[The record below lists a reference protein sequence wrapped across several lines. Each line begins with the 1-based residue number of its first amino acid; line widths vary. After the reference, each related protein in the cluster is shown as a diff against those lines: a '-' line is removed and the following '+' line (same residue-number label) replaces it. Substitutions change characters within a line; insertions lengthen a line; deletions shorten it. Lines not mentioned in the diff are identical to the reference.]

1 MLTISMIAVFVTG
14 YVLIALE
21 HRTSINKA
29 AIAMIMCGILWTMFM
44 LGGAAVHPGH
54 SPAEI
59 NAQVNT
65 EVWNSLAAAC
75 EILVFLICAMTIVSL
90 IDLNGGFDFITSRIT
105 TRNKVHLVWIIAA
118 ITFALSALLDNLTT
132 TIIMIMLMRR
142 LLANYKERWVFAG
155 LIIIAANAGGA
166 WSPIGDVTTIMLWVR
181 GNVTTGGIVSTLLL
195 PSLVSV
201 VIPAVVCSRVLHG
214 IVTAPGYK
222 DEPSLEGPR
231 VTGRESLAI
240 LLLGVVMLV
249 LVPVFKASTGLPPYM
264 GMIIALGVMW
274 IVTEIIYKH
283 HHEIPTEAQNRVSK
297 VIREIDM
304 STILFFLGILMAVSA
319 LESVGVLTGF
329 ADLLDDGVHNIY
341 FINVLIGLMS
351 ALVDNVPL
359 VAASMG
365 MYPLSDAASIA
376 ASVDPAYTAYF
387 VQDGVFWKLLA
398 FCAGTGGSIL
408 IIGSAAGVVAMG
420 LEKINFVWYLRNF
433 SLMALSGYLSGVA
446 TLVLQMLLTGH
457 F

>member
-1 MLTISMIAVFVTG
+1 MIAVFIAG
-14 YVLIALE
+14 YVFIALE

-44 LGGAAVHPGH
+44 LWGGTVHPDQT
-54 SPAEI
+54 PETV
-59 NAQVNT
+59 NAD
-65 EVWNSLAAAC
+65 VWDALASSC

-105 TRNKVHLVWIIAA
+105 TRNKVKLVWIIAV
-118 ITFALSALLDNLTT
+118 ITFFLSALLDNMTT
-132 TIIMIMLMRR
+132 TIIMIMLMRK
-142 LLANYKERWVFAG
+142 LLANYKERWAFAG

-181 GNVTTGGIVSTLLL
+181 GNVTTGGIISTLIL

-201 VIPAVVCSRVLHG
+201 VIPAAVCSRVLHG
-214 IVTAPGYK
+214 IVTAPDYK
-222 DEPSLEGPR
+222 DEVSTDKPC
-231 VTGRESLAI
+231 VTGRESLFI
-240 LLLGVVMLV
+240 LLLGVMML
-249 LVPVFKASTGLPPYM
+249 LMVPVFKASTGLPPYM

-274 IVTEIIYKH
+274 TVTEIIYIYH
-283 HHEIPTEAQNRVSK
+283 RDIPTEAQNRVSK
-297 VIREIDM
+297 VIHEIDM

-319 LESVGVLTGF
+319 LEGVGVLGGF
-329 ADLLDDGVHNIY
+329 AAFLDGGVHNVY
-341 FINVLIGLMS
+341 LINTLIGLMS
-351 ALVDNVPL
+351 AIIDNVPL

-365 MYPLSDAASIA
+365 MYPLPDAAA
-376 ASVDPAYTAYF
+376 AAAGVDPAYAAYF

-420 LEKINFVWYLRNF
+420 LERINFMWYLKNF
-433 SLMALSGYLSGVA
+433 SLMALAGYVA
-446 TLVLQMLLTGH
+446 GIVVFVLEMLVTGA

>member
-29 AIAMIMCGILWTMFM
+29 AVAMTMCGILWTMFT
-44 LGGAAVHPGH
+44 LCGTTVHPDLTGDVVNVD
-54 SPAEI
+54 I
-59 NAQVNT
+59 WNA
-65 EVWNSLAAAC
+65 LASSA

-90 IDLNGGFDFITSRIT
+90 IDTNGGFDFITSRIT
-105 TRNKVHLVWIIAA
+105 TRNKVTLVWIIAA

-132 TIIMIMLMRR
+132 TIIMIMLMRK

-181 GNVTTGGIVSTLLL
+181 GNVTTGGIVSMLLV
-195 PSLVSV
+195 PSIVSV

-222 DEPSLEGPR
+222 DEPSRDKLR
-231 VTGRESLAI
+231 VTGRESLFI
-240 LLLGVVMLV
+240 LLLGVVLLLM
-249 LVPVFKASTGLPPYM
+249 VPVFKASTGLPPYM
-264 GMIIALGVMW
+264 GMVIALGVMW

-283 HHEIPTEAQNRVSK
+283 HHEIPTAAQNRVSK

-319 LESVGVLTGF
+319 LESVGLLGGF
-329 ADLLDDGVHNIY
+329 AGLLDAGVHNVY
-341 FINVLIGLMS
+341 LINVLIGLMS
-351 ALVDNVPL
+351 AIVDNVPL

-365 MYPLSDAASIA
+365 MYPLPDAAA
-376 ASVDPAYTAYF
+376 LATALDPAYAAYF

-420 LEKINFVWYLRNF
+420 LEKINFMWYLRNF
-433 SLMALSGYLSGVA
+433 SLMALSGYAAGVA
-446 TLVLQMLLTGH
+446 TLVLEILLAGK

>member
-1 MLTISMIAVFVTG
+1 MLTISMIAVFVLG
-14 YVLIALE
+14 YVFIALE
-21 HRTSINKA
+21 SKTSINKA

-44 LGGAAVHPGH
+44 VWGGTIHPDLTG
-54 SPAEI
+54 EGV
-59 NAQVNT
+59 NAD
-65 EVWNSLAAAC
+65 VWNALASAC
-75 EILVFLICAMTIVSL
+75 EILVFLICAMTVVSL

-105 TRNKVHLVWIIAA
+105 TRNKVKLVWVIAV
-118 ITFALSALLDNLTT
+118 ITFFLSALLDNMTT
-132 TIIMIMLMRR
+132 TIIMIMLMRK

-181 GNVTTGGIVSTLLL
+181 GNVTTGGIVSMLLL

-214 IVTAPGYK
+214 MVTAPGYK
-222 DEPSLEGPR
+222 DEPSHDKPC
-231 VTGRESLAI
+231 VTGRESLFI

-283 HHEIPTEAQNRVSK
+283 HREIPTEAQNRVSK
-297 VIREIDM
+297 VIHEIDM

-319 LESVGVLTGF
+319 LESVGILGSF
-329 ADLLDDGVHNIY
+329 ATLLDDGVHNVY
-341 FINVLIGLMS
+341 LINVLIGIMS
-351 ALVDNVPL
+351 AIVDNVPL

-365 MYPLSDAASIA
+365 MYPIADASWIETAL
-376 ASVDPAYTAYF
+376 DPAYAAYF

-420 LEKINFVWYLRNF
+420 LEKINFMWYLRNF
-433 SLMALSGYLSGVA
+433 SLMALSGYVAGVV
-446 TLVLQMLLTGH
+446 TLILEIVVTGA

>member
-29 AIAMIMCGILWTMFM
+29 AVAMTMCGILWTMFM
-44 LGGAAVHPGH
+44 LWGGTVHPGH
-54 SPAEI
+54 TAAAV
-59 NAQVNT
+59 NA
-65 EVWNSLAAAC
+65 EVWNALASSA

-90 IDLNGGFDFITSRIT
+90 IDTNGGFDFITSRIT
-105 TRNKVHLVWIIAA
+105 TRNKVTLVWIIAA

-132 TIIMIMLMRR
+132 TIIMIMLMRK

-181 GNVTTGGIVSTLLL
+181 GNVTTGGIVSMLLV
-195 PSLVSV
+195 PSIVSV

-222 DEPSLEGPR
+222 DEPSRDKLR
-231 VTGRESLAI
+231 VTGRESLFI
-240 LLLGVVMLV
+240 LLLGVVLLLM
-249 LVPVFKASTGLPPYM
+249 VPVFKASTGLPPYM
-264 GMIIALGVMW
+264 GMVIALGVMW
-274 IVTEIIYKH
+274 IVTEIIYRR

-297 VIREIDM
+297 VIHEIDM
-304 STILFFLGILMAVSA
+304 STILFFLGILMAVSS
-319 LESVGVLTGF
+319 LESVGVLGSFAGF
-329 ADLLDDGVHNIY
+329 LDAGVHNVY
-341 FINVLIGLMS
+341 LINVLIGLMS
-351 ALVDNVPL
+351 AIVDNVPL

-365 MYPLSDAASIA
+365 MYPIPDATALA
-376 ASVDPAYTAYF
+376 AAVDPAYAAYF

-420 LEKINFVWYLRNF
+420 LEKINFMWYLRNF
-433 SLMALSGYLSGVA
+433 SLMALSGYLAGVA
-446 TLVLQMLLTGH
+446 TLVLQIILAGT